1 MSIESVNEVL
11 NSEVFKTE
19 YNSYIKRNKKGI
31 QQLKSFLDNIETNK
45 KYYRMNINKNRRYKK
60 ENTEDTDTIK
70 NINSDI
76 NKLSEMNYDKL
87 KPLIISRINKEYMIP
102 YLIEN
107 LIEKSILHTKYI
119 PLYVGVL
126 NDIPFD
132 NKYSL
137 VLKLCNKY
145 YEQFFDFKL
154 QNNNDTTYLKLC
166 AKNKNTDNI
175 IGYSLLIA
183 HLEKEKIIN
192 GYIDKVLGPFMESIS
207 NNENDIEV
215 FNMLTSFYNI
225 SELYY
230 ENGIPQEYVRV
241 LGELKDKTP
250 VSKIKF
256 KIMDIL
262 RE

>member
-1 MSIESVNEVL
+1 MKIKGIIDTEE
-11 NSEVFKTE
+11 FKDE
-19 YNSYIKRNKKGI
+19 YNSYKKKNEKEI
-31 QQLKSFLDNIETNK
+31 NSLISFLDNIETNK

-60 ENTEDTDTIK
+60 ENTEDTLSIK
-70 NINSDI
+70 KINSDI
-76 NKLSEMNYDKL
+76 NKLSEMNYSTL
-87 KPLIISRINKEYMIP
+87 KPLIIQQINKEYMIP

-107 LIEKSILHTKYI
+107 IMEKSILHTKYI

-137 VLKLCNKY
+137 ILKICNKY
-145 YEQFFDFKL
+145 YEKFFDFKI
-154 QNNNDTTYLKLC
+154 QNNNETTYLKLC

-175 IGYSLLIA
+175 IGYSLLIT
-183 HLEKEKIIN
+183 HLEKENIIS
-192 GYIDKVLGPFMESIS
+192 GYIDKVLEPFMVTIS
-207 NNENDIEV
+207 NNEDDNEV

-230 ENGIPQEYVRV
+230 KDGIPQNYVRV
-241 LGELKDKTP
+241 LNDLKQKTSL
-250 VSKIKF
+250 SKIKF

-262 RE
+262 GD

>member
-1 MSIESVNEVL
+1 
-11 NSEVFKTE
+11 
-19 YNSYIKRNKKGI
+19 
-31 QQLKSFLDNIETNK
+31 
-45 KYYRMNINKNRRYKK
+45 
-60 ENTEDTDTIK
+60 
-70 NINSDI
+70 
-76 NKLSEMNYDKL
+76 
-87 KPLIISRINKEYMIP
+87 MIP

-119 PLYVGVL
+119 PLYVGVI

-132 NKYSL
+132 NKYNL
-137 VLKLCNKY
+137 ILKLCNKY
-145 YEQFFDFKL
+145 YEQFFDFKI

-183 HLEKEKIIN
+183 HLEKENIIN
-192 GYIDKVLGPFMESIS
+192 GYIDKVLGPFMENIS
-207 NNENDIEV
+207 NNENHNDV

-225 SELYY
+225 SVLYY

-241 LGELKDKTP
+241 LTDLKDKTSI
-250 VSKIKF
+250 SKIRF